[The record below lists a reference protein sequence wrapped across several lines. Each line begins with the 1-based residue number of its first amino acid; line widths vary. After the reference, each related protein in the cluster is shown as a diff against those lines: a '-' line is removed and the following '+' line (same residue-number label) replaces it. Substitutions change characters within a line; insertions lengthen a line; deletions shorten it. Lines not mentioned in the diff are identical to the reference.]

1 MEEKGLKLYT
11 INTDAFS
18 NEAYFKECYDCL
30 SAYRREKTDGYRFLS
45 DKKLSVGAGILLDRG
60 LREYGLRE
68 PEVRFAYG
76 ENGKPYL
83 ADYPHIHFNLAHSGN
98 MALAAFADTEVGCDI
113 EEIKTASLKLA
124 KRFFCPGEYAY
135 IDKFAGR
142 EQDYAFYRIW
152 TLKES
157 FLKATGM
164 GMRLPLDAFEF
175 AFTRDGAVTICQNYN
190 QEQYKFLQYDFGV
203 YHAAIC
209 VQAKEESLEKNFG

>member
-1 MEEKGLKLYT
+1 MEEKELKVYT
-11 INTDAFS
+11 INTDEFS
-18 NEAYFKECYDCL
+18 DEAYFKACYRQL
-30 SAYRREKTDGYRFLS
+30 AASRREKTDGYRFLA
-45 DKKLSVGAGILLDRG
+45 DKKLSVGAGILLDKG

-68 PEVRFAYG
+68 SEVKFAYG

-83 ADYPHIHFNLAHSGN
+83 PEYPQIHFNLAHSGT
-98 MALAAFADTEVGCDI
+98 MALAVFADVEVGCDI
-113 EEIKTASLKLA
+113 EEVKTAGLKLA

-135 IDKFAGR
+135 IASFSGR

-164 GMRLPLDAFEF
+164 GMRLPLDVFEF
-175 AFTRDGAVTICQNYN
+175 SFTQDGIVTICQEHN
-190 QEQYKFLQYDFGV
+190 QEKYKFLEYDFGV

-209 VQAKEESLEKNFG
+209 IQVKEERREKN